1 MRITNIYPSYMSRSS
16 TLSLNRTKSLFAHSI
31 LNPSTLRCHDYN
43 DTPNDNIVNTAMS
56 SSAQPF
62 ERATVPF
69 DVGFVPVSIN
79 DIRSS
84 AMIDTGSSFSYVS
97 STFGL
102 GAHTTKP
109 LTIHLADG
117 SKTHVRSAKCISLH
131 FRDATNAEYVM
142 QHTMYVLPTLPLPCI
157 LGFDFLAKFQITV
170 NCSTRNIQL
179 ATGALIPF
187 ESKRKTKLFAH
198 AISSAISTA
207 ANAPTKVAQQ
217 DLYPRPTIG
226 TSNLSDEQ
234 RARAQKML
242 DDLASAFATKDRP
255 LGNCNIVLH
264 RIRPQCA
271 PFKMK
276 LLSLSPKQIAVEKAC
291 IEEMLSL
298 GVLVPSKSEWACRP
312 SFAPK
317 PDGSIRFCVNFRR
330 LNVHDILDSYP
341 LPRAPDLINH
351 LTKCKFFT
359 KLDAANGY
367 WQIRIH
373 PDDTK
378 YTAVITHL
386 GLFEHVRMPFGLS
399 NAPATYQRL
408 MDKILSFGLN
418 KFCCVY
424 LDDVLVYSETFEAH
438 VNHVYRCITAMRDA
452 GLLLKARKCSFFDHL
467 VEYLGHVVG
476 NGEMRMTMKKVR
488 QILDFPIPN
497 SVLSVQSFLGV
508 TGYYRKFIRNFGPRV
523 APLHDLTKK
532 GINFA
537 WTSEH
542 QRIFE
547 EIQRDFNADVVLK
560 LPDYSKRFLIDTDAS
575 DLGIGGVLSQLDE
588 QGRERPV
595 LFASRKLSPAELK
608 WPIRD
613 KEALAI
619 IYALDCFRPYIWGSG
634 IPFLVRTDHHSL
646 EWMKDAKTG
655 RIARWSTMLA
665 EFEPFV
671 IKYRKG
677 SSNKVADALSRV
689 FAWSE
694 CLPDV
699 AFCGALLNN
708 PVVRKGNPFDL
719 ICVPTND
726 VLYDAQRADDDFCI
740 PRIASLAKYPK
751 FSIQDAPLPN
761 SSKTVKLLGILEKGI
776 FRPVLPTHLVDQFI
790 KSVHSNPLMA
800 HMGAKRTAARCSELF
815 VIPKLRQVTRQ
826 LCSSCIPCLQRKKPL
841 QKVGKLSSVA
851 PTRPWEMVSMDF
863 CGPYPQSRRG
873 NTYILV
879 IIDQFSKYVNLIA
892 TAAADAANVLR
903 AVWERIICVHGPPE
917 KLLSDNGSHFV
928 NASIASMCHS
938 FRIFKVQS
946 SPYYPQGDG
955 QVERF
960 MSTLNNSLSCLCQAD
975 TRDWCEFI
983 AGIQYAYNTT
993 PHAATFVSP
1002 YECIYGCK
1010 PPPLVRSNH
1019 IAISPL
1025 ITQTAESYATRMKRT
1040 IERIQD
1046 IVRRNVQHAW
1056 MLRAIQYNANRSKI
1070 TLYVGQHAMIRLSPL
1085 QLSKSTAGKLRVRW
1099 SEPALITAVR
1109 SSGNAFEVLT
1119 ADNRTIVVNASR
1131 LLPMPPK
1138 AWKPSSVVKYVRWN
1152 SSVYNPEFVRS
1163 ESVGYVTG
1171 TYVYPPPKPRVH
1183 RLPET
1188 NQNATHT
1195 PTPPRSGG
1203 AASSEA
1209 PSGRSVH
1216 SNSASARGHDDFDYH
1231 DDDMQ
1236 SHGGSVS
1243 SHRSNV
1249 PSDAHSLESQ
1259 ESLIIELSDN
1269 AASSSSSD
1277 EPHAEP
1283 IFRNRWEW
1291 GREQVRLRELEGY
1304 CSPPSEPSADESGT
1318 SSSSSF
1324 PDDPLDL
1331 SIHSSN
1337 CPPSDDSSFD
1347 R

>member
-1 MRITNIYPSYMSRSS
+1 
-16 TLSLNRTKSLFAHSI
+16 
-31 LNPSTLRCHDYN
+31 
-43 DTPNDNIVNTAMS
+43 
-56 SSAQPF
+56 
-62 ERATVPF
+62 
-69 DVGFVPVSIN
+69 
-79 DIRSS
+79 
-84 AMIDTGSSFSYVS
+84 
-97 STFGL
+97 
-102 GAHTTKP
+102 
-109 LTIHLADG
+109 
-117 SKTHVRSAKCISLH
+117 
-131 FRDATNAEYVM
+131 
-142 QHTMYVLPTLPLPCI
+142 
-157 LGFDFLAKFQITV
+157 
-170 NCSTRNIQL
+170 
-179 ATGALIPF
+179 
-187 ESKRKTKLFAH
+187 
-198 AISSAISTA
+198 
-207 ANAPTKVAQQ
+207 
-217 DLYPRPTIG
+217 
-226 TSNLSDEQ
+226 
-234 RARAQKML
+234 ML
-242 DDLASAFATKDRP
+242 DDLASAFATKERP
-255 LGNCNIVLH
+255 LGNCNIVQH

-276 LLSLSPKQIAVEKAC
+276 LMSLSPKQIAVEKAC
-291 IEEMLSL
+291 IEEMISL

-408 MDKILSFGLN
+408 MDKILKFGLN
-418 KFCCVY
+418 TFCCVY

-438 VNHVYRCITAMRDA
+438 LNHVYRCIVAMRDA
-452 GLLLKARKCSFFDHL
+452 GLLLKARKCSFFDHI
-467 VEYLGHVVG
+467 VEYLGHIVG

-488 QILDFPIPN
+488 QILDFPIPT
-497 SVLSVQSFLGV
+497 SVQLVQSFLGV

-532 GINFA
+532 GINFE
-537 WTSEH
+537 WTSQH
-542 QRIFE
+542 QHIFE
-547 EIQRDFNADVVLK
+547 EIQRDFNSDVVLK
-560 LPDYSKRFLIDTDAS
+560 LPDYSKRFLVDTDAS
-575 DLGIGGVLSQLDE
+575 DLGVGGVLSQLDD

-699 AFCGALLNN
+699 AFCGALLND
-708 PVVRKGNPFDL
+708 PIVIRKGNPFDL

-726 VLYDAQRADDDFCI
+726 ILYDAQRADDEFCI

-761 SSKTVKLLGILEKGI
+761 SNKKVKLLGILEKGI
-776 FRPVLPTHLVDQFI
+776 FRPVLPSHLVDTFI

-815 VIPKLRQVTRQ
+815 VIPKLRQITRT

-841 QKVGKLSSVA
+841 QRVGKLSSVA
-851 PTRPWEMVSMDF
+851 PQRPWEMVSMDF
-863 CGPYPQSRRG
+863 CVPYPRSRGG

-879 IIDQFSKYVNLIA
+879 VIDQFSKYVNLIA
-892 TAAADAANVLR
+892 TAAADAAHVLR

-960 MSTLNNSLSCLCQAD
+960 MSTLNNSLSCLCHAD

-983 AGIQYAYNTT
+983 PGIQYAYNTT

-1002 YECIYGCK
+1002 YECIFGCK

-1019 IAISPL
+1019 IAVSPL
-1025 ITQTAESYATRMKRT
+1025 VTQTALSYATRMRRT

-1056 MLRAIQYNANRSKI
+1056 MQRAIQYNANRSKI

-1085 QLSKSTAGKLRVRW
+1085 QLSRSTAGKLRVRW

-1138 AWKPSSVVKYVRWN
+1138 AWKPSSVVKSVRWN
-1152 SSVYNPEFVRS
+1152 SSWYNPEFVPT
-1163 ESVGYVTG
+1163 ESVGYIVG
-1171 TYVYPPPKPRVH
+1171 TYVPPAKRRVVPR
-1183 RLPET
+1183 RTET
-1188 NQNATHT
+1188 DNNQNAPPP
-1195 PTPPRSGG
+1195 PTPPAPGSGASGAPSGG
-1203 AASSEA
+1203 A
-1209 PSGRSVH
+1209 PSYHGSVGGNDDFGYNDDYVH
-1216 SNSASARGHDDFDYH
+1216 SHD
-1231 DDDMQ
+1231 
-1236 SHGGSVS
+1236 GSLPPVS
-1243 SHRSNV
+1243 EHQ
-1249 PSDAHSLESQ
+1249 SDAHQSDAADSV
-1259 ESLIIELSDN
+1259 IIELSDYSSEPDQEP
-1269 AASSSSSD
+1269 APEGPAPEQRPPWHRIPDFGEYPSTSSSSS
-1277 EPHAEP
+1277 A
-1283 IFRNRWEW
+1283 
-1291 GREQVRLRELEGY
+1291 
-1304 CSPPSEPSADESGT
+1304 
-1318 SSSSSF
+1318 SSSSF

-1331 SIHSSN
+1331 SVHSSN